1 MECRGGKEKW
11 GDVPGKDRLEPGCE
25 MLLNPNEFGFNHTG
39 TYMSHIY

>member
-1 MECRGGKEKW
+1 MEFRGGKEKW

-25 MLLNPNEFGFNHTG
+25 MFGFNHTG